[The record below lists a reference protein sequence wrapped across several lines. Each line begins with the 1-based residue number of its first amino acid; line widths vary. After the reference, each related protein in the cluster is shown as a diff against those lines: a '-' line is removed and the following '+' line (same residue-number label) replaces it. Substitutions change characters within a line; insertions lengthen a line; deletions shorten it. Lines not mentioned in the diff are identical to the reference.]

1 MYIASVAFLLG
12 GVSHQYYASNPLIL
26 FPGKSGLIYLDGGND
41 RATILFTNN
50 VIWHSGYFR
59 LFFTI
64 QHERTTINI
73 TWAHT
78 SYTWGYS

>member
-41 RATILFTNN
+41 HATILFTNN

-59 LFFTI
+59 LFFYNT
-64 QHERTTINI
+64 
-73 TWAHT
+73 TWANNNQ
-78 SYTWGYS
+78 YYMGPYQLYMGL